1 MLLHAQGVLPGLVPI
16 TWLQEHGLFIC
27 PNCLSLVATSHTNSH
42 QKKCTHSFE
51 PSIVPTS
58 DAIAISDGRWELPT
72 FEEICKLQC
81 RTLHHIPASAKPAFA
96 AVLSSA
102 LRSVLY
108 DNTEESWIKLFMLP
122 KCILSSSKRRGRH
135 HKPTSIKYLCELW
148 SNENFEVLW
157 QHAFGQSSSKP
168 FSQCYDHAKVV
179 CKAIS
184 LAREGLFGKACQV
197 LTSSGVAPN
206 NETTWKLLQA
216 KHPEGPLPMLPPV
229 HTLAGAI
236 LPPDFNVLTIL
247 KSFSKATACG
257 PSGLCIQHLLN
268 AAEVP
273 LPSPIGALLR
283 DVVNLLASGKVP
295 VSVSKFLAGGS
306 LTALDKNKPNSLP
319 DICPITVG
327 EALRRLVGK
336 CLCAVTKEKASEY
349 FAPLQMGVACPSGA
363 EKIIHG
369 LMHCVE
375 EHWMDE
381 DIAVMKIDMRNAFNL
396 VSCQALLDECSA
408 HFPELLPWAS

>member
-1 MLLHAQGVLPGLVPI
+1 M
-16 TWLQEHGLFIC
+16 T
-27 PNCLSLVATSHTNSH
+27 
-42 QKKCTHSFE
+42 
-51 PSIVPTS
+51 TS

-72 FEEICKLQC
+72 FEEICKLQWW
-81 RTLHHIPASAKPAFA
+81 TLNHVPASAKLAFA
-96 AVLSSA
+96 AVLGSA

-108 DNTEESWIKLFMLP
+108 DNTEESWIKLFMVP
-122 KCILSSSKRRGRH
+122 KCILYSSKRRGRH
-135 HKPTSIKYLCELW
+135 HKPTSIKYLW

-157 QHAFGQSSSKP
+157 QHAIGQSSSKP

-229 HTLAGAI
+229 PTLAGAI

-257 PSGLCIQHLLN
+257 PSGLRIQHLLN

-319 DICPITVG
+319 DIRPIAVG

-336 CLCAVTKEKASEY
+336 YLCAVTKEKASEY
-349 FAPLQMGVACPSGA
+349 FAPL
-363 EKIIHG
+363 
-369 LMHCVE
+369 
-375 EHWMDE
+375 
-381 DIAVMKIDMRNAFNL
+381 
-396 VSCQALLDECSA
+396 
-408 HFPELLPWAS
+408 